1 MISVHKINNDDIMVN
16 SDLIEF
22 IEQTPNTV
30 ISMSSGRKLVVAE
43 NCEEIREK
51 IIAYK
56 REIYGVDCSK

>member
-1 MISVHKINNDDIMVN
+1 MVN

-43 NCEEIREK
+43 TCEEIREK

-56 REIYGVDCSK
+56 RAIHSVDNSEWAEV